1 MHMYMLYVITENKT
15 NNQKIYA
22 QVSIYEVTKCDSQ
35 SLFINFVN
43 FEQRILWRLSKLC
56 SNTCISHG
64 KYTRFLRHMSWNNEH
79 SSYLLKKS

>member
-1 MHMYMLYVITENKT
+1 MLYVITENKT

-43 FEQRILWRLSKLC
+43 FDQRVL
-56 SNTCISHG
+56 
-64 KYTRFLRHMSWNNEH
+64 
-79 SSYLLKKS
+79 